1 MARMTLTDFDNE
13 LIARGF
19 DAFLQPTRYR
29 YINWGYRRIARR
41 SRWLWELTTATKALV
56 PGDVG
61 IGAWDEAVD
70 SSHPVGNLKSIT
82 KVYVT
87 SPANDRAKLRPL
99 SDDEFFEQWFPL
111 DLTNAQNR
119 SNPMGYYWFEDLL
132 YILPPTNANITVV
145 VHYKQQVTDLA
156 GPTDVPITPPDLDEG
171 IVTAALIRCHKR
183 ATEIS
188 LANQSAGELEEVF
201 SDLATDESFLHEE
214 QPLRVS
220 PDDTWL

>member
-19 DAFLQPTRYR
+19 DAFTQPTRYR

-41 SRWLWELTTATKALV
+41 SRWLWEQTTASPSVA
-56 PGDVG
+56 VG
-61 IGAWDEAVD
+61 AYTIGAWDDAVD
-70 SSHPVGNLKSIT
+70 GAHPIGNLKSIT
-82 KVYVT
+82 KVYITNPAT
-87 SPANDRAKLRPL
+87 SRAKLRPL
-99 SDDEFFEQWFPL
+99 SDDEFFEQWLPL

-119 SNPMGYYWFEDLL
+119 SKPIGYYWFEDAL
-132 YILPPTNANITVV
+132 YILPPTDTALTVV

-156 GPTDVPITPPDLDEG
+156 GGTDVPITPPDLDEG

-188 LANQSAGELEEVF
+188 LANQSQGELEEVF

>member
-1 MARMTLTDFDNE
+1 MTLADFDAE

-19 DAFLQPTRYR
+19 DAFTQPTRYR

-41 SRWLWELTTATKALV
+41 SRWLWELTSASCPVAV
-56 PGDVG
+56 GASG

-70 SSHPVGNLKSIT
+70 GSHPVGNLKSIT
-82 KVYVT
+82 KVYIT
-87 SPANDRAKLRPL
+87 TPSTERAKLRPL

-111 DLTNAQNR
+111 DLTIAQNR
-119 SNPMGYYWFEDLL
+119 GDPFGYYWFEDQL
-132 YILPPTNANITVV
+132 YILPPTDTALTVV

-156 GPTDVPITPPDLDEG
+156 GANDTPITPPDLDEG

-214 QPLRVS
+214 QPLRVA